1 MTGHHATARLT
12 SSLSAAVRGHSPEN
26 REPLCT
32 RHILKLSFE
41 PSQSYYLDNVSITCM
56 HRRKFIQLI
65 GLSLS
70 LALTGCLSTESSG
83 NTTDSAN
90 NTDSGSSDNRGADPH
105 KDVNSDSTASGE
117 SGLSGNAKAAQTPD
131 PDHQIQVKNEK
142 PESVNAT
149 VTVRRVETGETVHNQ
164 TYTIRPDAVVTA
176 YNTRQATPDGIE
188 QFTVSVTS
196 DGSTNSFTL
205 ETDQCMHDLEAQVTE
220 SAGIDWF
227 YAVC

>member
-1 MTGHHATARLT
+1 
-12 SSLSAAVRGHSPEN
+12 
-26 REPLCT
+26 
-32 RHILKLSFE
+32 
-41 PSQSYYLDNVSITCM
+41 M
-56 HRRKFIQLI
+56 HRRKLTQLI

-70 LALTGCLSTESSG
+70 LAVTGCLGTESPG

-90 NTDSGSSDNRGADPH
+90 NTDSGSSDNGGANPS
-105 KDVNSDSTASGE
+105 KDVNSDSTANGE

-131 PDHQIQVKNEK
+131 PDHQIQVKNKK
-142 PESVNAT
+142 PDPVNTT
-149 VTVRRVETGETVHNQ
+149 VTVRRVKTGETVHNQ
-164 TYTIRPDAVVTA
+164 TYTIQPDAVVTA

-188 QFTVSVTS
+188 QFSVSVTS
-196 DGSTNSFTL
+196 DGSTDSFTL